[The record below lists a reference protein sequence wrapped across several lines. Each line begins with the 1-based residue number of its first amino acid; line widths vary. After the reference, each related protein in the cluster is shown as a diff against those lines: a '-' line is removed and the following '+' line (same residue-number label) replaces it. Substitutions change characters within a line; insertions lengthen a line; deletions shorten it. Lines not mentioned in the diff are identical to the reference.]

1 MLERHI
7 HGGHSL
13 VEQHSLTRNETPDAP
28 LVQRFE
34 PPGGR
39 PVSVNL
45 TFLASRPKLGRIL
58 ANTFW
63 MTYHSGPR
71 RKTVLA
77 IAWVLRIFCSFLDHR
92 AKSMPDVLE
101 AVHWG
106 PASKGT
112 PKQLVVLCHGLGAD
126 AYDLIDLAPSWAE
139 R

>member
-1 MLERHI
+1 MQQSGAGKRWDSVDNEVLRK
-7 HGGHSL
+7 
-13 VEQHSLTRNETPDAP
+13 HSLTRNETPDAP

-101 AVHWG
+101 ARE
-106 PASKGT
+106 
-112 PKQLVVLCHGLGAD
+112 
-126 AYDLIDLAPSWAE
+126 I
-139 R
+139 